1 MRNFYLLSKNKWYG
15 RADLDVLIDLL
26 CLLYFYVDVQIEI
39 QNRNKLSWLKLF
51 VAFLCLFI
59 ANLVLELEEDQ
70 GSCHKS
76 CNQLIILRSK
86 HCSKSVLLFK
96 VLIFMMT
103 RHMLVEGQWC
113 GSQSLS

>member
-1 MRNFYLLSKNKWYG
+1 MV
-15 RADLDVLIDLL
+15 RAGGLYDRMTSYDLLDVLIDLL
-26 CLLYFYVDVQIEI
+26 CPLYFYVDIQIEI

-70 GSCHKS
+70 GSSHKS